1 MVKAEGVE
9 SEMKGNIPDF
19 KTFYA
24 KRKLKKSSVK
34 AKAKIAPPIVLEESI
49 TSSAHYLAL
58 GPRRRQKSLKA
69 TDVLSDSEDNLCDFV
84 EVVPS
89 PAKSRGGRGGRD
101 VVPLLTAKSSNPPLL
116 LKLPNPRSR
125 VSIPADPS
133 ILESVQDPLS
143 GLSARQRRGLDIDIR
158 DLPLPPVGRKRDRD
172 KAERLREEEGD
183 LLHAGTPKKSK
194 KEIEMR
200 GKADALVLLLSAKK
214 TEKNGRKAH
223 VASELADSDIV
234 DLTASKATSTGTG
247 KGSKE
252 QVVGGVERKLPKS
265 NKWAIPDPV
274 LGVRGL
280 SRRALPGAFTSST
293 SSSSSSSSSFTYQA
307 SYDKVLRDDPLTSA
321 IFQTFSK
328 AGMESYSGSDNSTA
342 HSSEGFS
349 AVFSLAGLDCIDNN
363 KGKQA
368 PHLCT
373 VLHCIKH
380 STLPV

>member
-1 MVKAEGVE
+1 MIKAEGVE

-24 KRKLKKSSVK
+24 NRKLKKSSVK
-34 AKAKIAPPIVLEESI
+34 AKAKIVPPIVLEESI

-89 PAKSRGGRGGRD
+89 PAKSRGRGGKD

-183 LLHAGTPKKSK
+183 LFHAGTPKKSK
-194 KEIEMR
+194 KEVEKR
-200 GKADALVLLLSAKK
+200 GKADALVLLLSSKK
-214 TEKNGRKAH
+214 TEKNGRKAL
-223 VASELADSDIV
+223 VASELADSDVV
-234 DLTASKATSTGTG
+234 DLTASKATGTG
-247 KGSKE
+247 RGSKE
-252 QVVGGVERKLPKS
+252 QMVGGVERKQPKS

-280 SRRALPGAFTSST
+280 SRRALPGASTSSI

-328 AGMESYSGSDNSTA
+328 AGMESYSGSDSSTA

-349 AVFSLAGLDCIDNN
+349 AVFSLAGLDCIDDN
-363 KGKQA
+363 KGKEA

-373 VLHCIKH
+373 VLHYIKY

>member
-1 MVKAEGVE
+1 MIKAEGVE
-9 SEMKGNIPDF
+9 SELKGNIPDF

-24 KRKLKKSSVK
+24 KRKLKRSSVK
-34 AKAKIAPPIVLEESI
+34 ATAKIVPPTVLEESI

-89 PAKSRGGRGGRD
+89 PAKSRGRGGRD
-101 VVPLLTAKSSNPPLL
+101 VVPLLTDKSSNPPLL

-172 KAERLREEEGD
+172 KAERLREEEGE

-194 KEIEMR
+194 KEVEKR
-200 GKADALVLLLSAKK
+200 GKADALVLLLSARK
-214 TEKNGRKAH
+214 TEKNGRKAL

-234 DLTASKATSTGTG
+234 DLTASKATGTG
-247 KGSKE
+247 RGFKE
-252 QVVGGVERKLPKS
+252 QVIGGVERKLPKS

-280 SRRALPGAFTSST
+280 SRRALPGASTSST

-328 AGMESYSGSDNSTA
+328 AGMESYSGSDSSTV

-349 AVFSLAGLDCIDNN
+349 AVFSLAGLDCIDDN

-373 VLHCIKH
+373 VLH
-380 STLPV
+380 

>member
-19 KTFYA
+19 KTFHA
-24 KRKLKKSSVK
+24 KRKLKKNSVKVK
-34 AKAKIAPPIVLEESI
+34 AKIVPPIVLEESI

-69 TDVLSDSEDNLCDFV
+69 TDVLCDSEDNLCDFV

-89 PAKSRGGRGGRD
+89 PAKSRGRGGRD
-101 VVPLLTAKSSNPPLL
+101 VVPLLMAKSSNPPLL
-116 LKLPNPRSR
+116 LKLANPRSR

-133 ILESVQDPLS
+133 ILESVQDPLN
-143 GLSARQRRGLDIDIR
+143 GLSSRQRRGLDIAIR

-194 KEIEMR
+194 KEVEKR
-200 GKADALVLLLSAKK
+200 GKADALVLLLSSKK
-214 TEKNGRKAH
+214 TEKNGKKAL
-223 VASELADSDIV
+223 VASELADSDVV
-234 DLTASKATSTGTG
+234 DLTASKASGTGTSR
-247 KGSKE
+247 GSKE
-252 QVVGGVERKLPKS
+252 QVAGSLERKQPKS

-280 SRRALPGAFTSST
+280 SRRALPGAST
-293 SSSSSSSSSFTYQA
+293 SSSSSSSSSCSSFTYQA

-328 AGMESYSGSDNSTA
+328 AGMESYSGSDSSTG

-349 AVFSLAGLDCIDNN
+349 AVFSLAGLDCIDDN

-373 VLHCIKH
+373 ELQYIQN

>member
-1 MVKAEGVE
+1 MIKAEGVE
-9 SEMKGNIPDF
+9 SELKGNIPDF

-34 AKAKIAPPIVLEESI
+34 AKAKIVPPIVLEESI
-49 TSSAHYLAL
+49 TSSPHYLAL

-69 TDVLSDSEDNLCDFV
+69 TDVLSDSEENLCDFV

-89 PAKSRGGRGGRD
+89 RGRGGRD
-101 VVPLLTAKSSNPPLL
+101 VLPLLTAKSSNPPLL

-143 GLSARQRRGLDIDIR
+143 GPSARQRRGLDIDIR

-183 LLHAGTPKKSK
+183 LLLAGTPKKSK
-194 KEIEMR
+194 KEIEKR

-223 VASELADSDIV
+223 AASELVDSDVV
-234 DLTASKATSTGTG
+234 DLTASKATGTG
-247 KGSKE
+247 RGSKE
-252 QVVGGVERKLPKS
+252 QMAGVVERKQPKS

-280 SRRALPGAFTSST
+280 SRHALPGASTSST

-328 AGMESYSGSDNSTA
+328 AGMESYSGSDSSTA

-349 AVFSLAGLDCIDNN
+349 AVFSLAGLDCIDDN

-373 VLHCIKH
+373 ALHNIKYL
-380 STLPV
+380 TLPV